1 MDVTG
6 VIIVTVEMTLGM
18 RVVAKEVEEALLS
31 IMVLMLV
38 L

>member
-1 MDVTG
+1 MTG
-6 VIIVTVEMTLGM
+6 ATIVTVEMTLGM
-18 RVVAKEVEEALLS
+18 REVAREVEEALS